1 MEKLSLYLR
10 ARVSAITM
18 RTVVLRLI
26 AAVALVSLVSILCLP
41 YSFKSE
47 EFFTFI
53 PFGLYFVFV
62 VLAALLFLFLLPQ
75 RAEAPVVLGLLTAVF
90 FLTNL
95 ASRDVLYALV
105 SAAVVGGF
113 VFYLAE
119 ELPLPRIGRRTAIT
133 LTAVLGSLLALF
145 VGGLTILKYLEYLTP
160 NFDFGIFSQMYH
172 YMAKTLVPYT
182 TCERDMLLSHF
193 AVHFSPILYAA
204 LPLYAIFPHPATLL
218 AVQALVVGS
227 GVIPLYLLS
236 RHLGLSER
244 KTVGVILLYVLH
256 PTVIANNFYYFHEN
270 CFLTALL
277 LWLFLF
283 VERDRPMLV
292 ALFALL
298 VMAVKEDAPVYI
310 VFLGLYLLLRRGR
323 RRMGG
328 CLTAGA
334 LAYFLTVTALM
345 KAYGQGVMTYRY
357 ENFLFGEES
366 SLFAVVLNIVKNPA
380 YAFHEMLDAGK
391 LLFFLAMLVPLALL
405 PLAVKKPERL
415 LLLGPFI
422 LVNLLS
428 DYVYQYDIGF
438 QYTYASVAFLFY
450 LTVLNLA
457 ELDGR
462 VAKRMLL
469 TAMAA
474 SCLFFGATNASRLGS
489 VAEFVSSRDTT
500 ATIREALA
508 TIPEEASVRAS
519 TFFVAPLSERDEI
532 YEYVYSDEET
542 DYVVL
547 DLRYGDEEMIRFL
560 VSEDGYRRILYEEDV
575 IVIYERIK

>member
-1 MEKLSLYLR
+1 MKKLITFAR
-10 ARVSAITM
+10 ARIATFTL
-18 RTVVLRLI
+18 RTVVLRLV
-26 AAVALVSLVSILCLP
+26 AAVALVSLTLMLCLP
-41 YSFKSE
+41 YSFNSE
-47 EFFTFI
+47 EFFTRIRF
-53 PFGLYFVFV
+53 PLYFVFV
-62 VLAALLFLFLLPQ
+62 ILAAVTFLFFLPK
-75 RAEAPVVLGLLTAVF
+75 RAEAPLVLGLLIAVF
-90 FLTNL
+90 FLANL
-95 ASRDVLYALV
+95 TSRDTFFALV
-105 SAAVVGGF
+105 SSVAVGGF

-133 LTAVLGSLLALF
+133 LAAVLGGLLTLF
-145 VGGLTILKYLEYLTP
+145 VGGLTILRHLGYLAP

-283 VERDRPMLV
+283 AERGRLV
-292 ALFALL
+292 PVGVFALL

-310 VFLGLYLLLRRGR
+310 IFFGLYLLLREGR

-328 CLTAGA
+328 ILTVGA
-334 LAYFLTVTALM
+334 LSYFFAVTALM

-357 ENFLFGEES
+357 GNFLFGEET
-366 SLFAVVLNIVKNPA
+366 SLFSVVLNIVKNPA
-380 YAFHEMLDAGK
+380 YAFHEMLNAEK
-391 LLFFLAMLVPLALL
+391 LPFLISMLVPLALL
-405 PLAVKKPERL
+405 PLAIRKPHRL
-415 LLLGPFI
+415 VLLGPFI

-450 LTVLNLA
+450 LTVLNLD

-474 SCLFFGATNASRLGS
+474 SCLFFGATNASRLGT
-489 VAEFVSSRDTT
+489 VAEFAGTRDTT

-519 TFFVAPLSERDEI
+519 TFLVASLSDRDEV
-532 YEYVYSDEET
+532 YEYIYSDEVT
-542 DYVVL
+542 DYVVF
-547 DLRYGDEEMIRFL
+547 DLRFGDEEMIRFL
-560 VSEDGYRRILYEEDV
+560 VRERGYTRILYDEGV
-575 IVIYERIK
+575 IAIYEKTK